1 MIRQNSS
8 ALNGLHSLLRKKLP
22 PLDRGK
28 RRIIILV
35 EKFLGGPKNNQLL
48 NATVFSADLTS
59 LAPFVGM
66 LCFIK

>member
-1 MIRQNSS
+1 VIRQNSS

-48 NATVFSADLTS
+48 NATQLSAEKNKRRGVTNKNER
-59 LAPFVGM
+59 G
-66 LCFIK
+66 